1 MLDNSEVVGC
11 LLLSMEEVKLLN
23 RILLTLFD
31 ILKQLI
37 HDSWRAIMLQL

>member
-37 HDSWRAIMLQL
+37 HDS